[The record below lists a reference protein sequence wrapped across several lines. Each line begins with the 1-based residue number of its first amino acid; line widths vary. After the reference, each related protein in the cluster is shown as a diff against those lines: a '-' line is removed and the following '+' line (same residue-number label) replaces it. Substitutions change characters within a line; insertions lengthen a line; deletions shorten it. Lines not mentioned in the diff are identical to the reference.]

1 MKLWNLVSGGFFLAA
16 TLVLGPKALAQS
28 AESVAAMKHLA
39 SSNVAAAVQTADDSC
54 ERGDMQSCALSGM
67 LYYDPKFGKNDL
79 KFARLQY
86 EKGCNGGYGD
96 ACAIFAQMQYG
107 GVGGEINKQSAY
119 RVARKACNA
128 GNSKSCATAKHIEP
142 EVKVALEKPN
152 PQSSA
157 VKEYDWRRY
166 RPLLDKFSDDITSA
180 CTVPD
185 RATTATLS
193 AIMTKCKATSK
204 KVADFA
210 FNADKTLPKEDK
222 AIYHFFAAI
231 GKTENSQMVQKF
243 IAKGYLPKDQMFI
256 SCTGYDLAE
265 YFIGSSSLLKD
276 TEFSA
281 RYTTLEARIASGQAL
296 CK

>member
-1 MKLWNLVSGGFFLAA
+1 MKLWNLVSVGIFLGT
-16 TLVLGPKALAQS
+16 TLALGPKAWAQS
-28 AESVAAMKHLA
+28 AEVVTAMKYLA
-39 SSNVAAAVQTADDSC
+39 SGNVAAAVQTADDSC

-119 RVARKACNA
+119 KVAKKACDA

-142 EVKVALEKPN
+142 EVKVTLAKPN
-152 PQSSA
+152 PQRPA
-157 VKEYDWRRY
+157 VKEYDWSKY
-166 RPLLDKFSDDITSA
+166 TPLLDQFTNDITSA
-180 CTVPD
+180 CAVPD

-210 FNADKTLPKEDK
+210 FNADKNAPKEDK

-231 GKTENSQMVQKF
+231 GKTEDSEMVQKF
-243 IAKGYLPKDQMFI
+243 IAKGYLPKDKMFI
-256 SCTGYDLAE
+256 SCIGYDLAE
-265 YFIGSSSLLKD
+265 YFIGASSLLKN
-276 TEFSA
+276 TEFSV
-281 RYTTLEARIASGQAL
+281 RYKTLESRIASGQAL

>member
-1 MKLWNLVSGGFFLAA
+1 MKLRNLVSGAIFLGA

-28 AESVAAMKHLA
+28 ADFVAAMKNLA
-39 SSNVAAAVQTADDSC
+39 SGNVAAAVQTANDSC
-54 ERGDMQSCALSGM
+54 DRGDMQSCALSGM
-67 LYYDPKFGKNDL
+67 IHYDPRFGKNDL
-79 KFARLQY
+79 EFARLQY
-86 EKGCNGGYGD
+86 KKGCNGGYGD

-119 RVARKACNA
+119 NVAKKACDA
-128 GNSKSCATAKHIEP
+128 GNSKSCATVKHIEP
-142 EVKVALEKPN
+142 ELKGALSRPN
-152 PQSSA
+152 SQSQ
-157 VKEYDWRRY
+157 VIKEYDY
-166 RPLLDKFSDDITSA
+166 SKYTPLLDNYTSEITSA
-180 CTVPD
+180 CAVPE

-210 FNADKTLPKEDK
+210 FGADKNIPKEEK
-222 AIYHFFAAI
+222 AMYSFFAAI
-231 GKTENSQMVQKF
+231 GKTEDSQMVQKF

-265 YFIGSSSLLKD
+265 YFIGASSLLKD

-281 RYTTLEARIASGQAL
+281 RYTTLEGRIASGQAL